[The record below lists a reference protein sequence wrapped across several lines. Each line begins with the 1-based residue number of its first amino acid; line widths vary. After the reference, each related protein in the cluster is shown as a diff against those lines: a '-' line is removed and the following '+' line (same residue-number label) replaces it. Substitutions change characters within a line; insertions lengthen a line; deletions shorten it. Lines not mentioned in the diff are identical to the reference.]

1 MLSRPL
7 NGWTDFSLGQEV
19 YGLSY
24 LTNVP
29 IEWVNQAIHG
39 LETLEPFAVHGVMEP
54 DRMICLVSYW
64 NCHIIVED
72 EEREILEA
80 TDTTHEIV
88 HVNMLDFCKML
99 YNDIW
104 AHVDAWSAWDWDDK
118 VDTKN
123 VKKQLEEK
131 LNVLKELIVKKECY
145 FGENRGFF

>member
-54 DRMICLVSYW
+54 DRMICLV
-64 NCHIIVED
+64 I
-72 EEREILEA
+72 
-80 TDTTHEIV
+80 
-88 HVNMLDFCKML
+88 
-99 YNDIW
+99 
-104 AHVDAWSAWDWDDK
+104 
-118 VDTKN
+118 
-123 VKKQLEEK
+123 
-131 LNVLKELIVKKECY
+131 LKELIVKKECY